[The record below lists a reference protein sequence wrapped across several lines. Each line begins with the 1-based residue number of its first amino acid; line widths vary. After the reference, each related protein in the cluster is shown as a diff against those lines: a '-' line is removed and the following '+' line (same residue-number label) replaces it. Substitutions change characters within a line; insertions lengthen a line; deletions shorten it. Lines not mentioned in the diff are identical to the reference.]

1 MKDFFSNTYLQITLR
16 VIVGGV
22 FVYSSIGKLFSP
34 EEFAKI
40 IYYYD
45 FLPLFLVNV
54 FAITFPYLQFVT
66 GVLLIFGVFK
76 KGNSAILISLLV
88 VFLLA
93 LIQAYARGLDINCG
107 CFSLDTEASKNN
119 ILERIVEDVI
129 LLIPAVIIFIF
140 SDKKQKTKTI

>member
-1 MKDFFSNTYLQITLR
+1 MKDFFSNKYLQITLC
-16 VIVGGV
+16 VIIGGV

-40 IYYYD
+40 IYNYD

-54 FAITFPYLQFVT
+54 FAIILPYVQLVA

-76 KGNSAILISLLV
+76 KGNSAILITLLV
-88 VFLLA
+88 VFLIA
-93 LIQAYARGLDINCG
+93 LLQAYARGLDINCG
-107 CFSLDTEASKNN
+107 CFSLDTEASKND
-119 ILERIVEDVI
+119 ILGRIVEDVI

-140 SDKKQKTKTI
+140 SDKEKETKTI